1 MEALEVALR
10 ARQAG
15 LDLKTGLDSKDTS
28 QMAEIVED
36 NSAVVMKKVK

>member
-1 MEALEVALR
+1 MALR
-10 ARQAG
+10 ARQVG
-15 LDLKTGLDSKDTS
+15 QDLKIGLDSKDTP